1 MCGRY
6 VLKASPAELQKVFHL
21 EEVPEVLPPRFNIA
35 PLQAAP
41 IILDA
46 APKALTIARWGL
58 LPHWAK
64 DPKVASR
71 MINARAETLA
81 TRGAFKELLPKHRC
95 LVPCDGFYEW
105 KRDGRARQP
114 HFIHAASGE
123 LLAMAGLWSRWRSP
137 DGIDV
142 VTFTVVTSASN
153 PLVASIHDRM
163 PVFLDEAG
171 RRAWLAGTGATLAE
185 LQALLHPWD
194 GAPLAEYAVSPHVNK
209 ATVDDPA
216 CLEPARTVQL
226 SLL

>member
-21 EEVPEVLPPRFNIA
+21 EHVPEALPPRFNIA

-41 IILDA
+41 VILDA
-46 APKALTIARWGL
+46 APGELTVARWGL

-64 DPKVASR
+64 ETKVASR

-81 TRGAFKELLPKHRC
+81 KKTVFRELLPRHRC

-105 KRDGRARQP
+105 KRSGRAREP
-114 HFIHAASGE
+114 HFIHAKSGE

-137 DGIDV
+137 DGLDV
-142 VTFTVVTSASN
+142 ITFTIITSAAN
-153 PLVASIHDRM
+153 ELVRSLHDRM
-163 PVFLDEAG
+163 PVFLDEEG
-171 RRAWLAGTGATLAE
+171 RRRWLSGPAYDLA
-185 LQALLHPWD
+185 ALEQLLRPWH
-194 GAPLAEYAVSPHVNK
+194 GAPLTEYAVTPHVNK
-209 ATVDDPA
+209 VAFDDPS
-216 CLEPARTVQL
+216 CLEPAHTVQL